1 MLWVEWL
8 QGFPEIELDSFSDYF
23 RDDIHIEDAYR
34 MLRSSSHIRRSDMR
48 NNNLWTQYCVNGT
61 VVIYLYIYILLKKA
75 LHHLDIQYLNTS
87 IHFLG
92 LFWHRLGYFVWKR
105 HIHSVWLLH
114 WVWNSGKLTEF
125 SETVSYWI
133 SRSCYMIYFVFFS
146 WYLLLRQLL
155 YSWKPRRK
163 TELQQKGKKENIEGW
178 QITQLWSPYQKNQA
192 YLITRL
198 KTISQINRTPMSI
211 CNIQTEINENSFF
224 AFVSQYM

>member
-1 MLWVEWL
+1 MN
-8 QGFPEIELDSFSDYF
+8 DYKDF
-23 RDDIHIEDAYR
+23 
-34 MLRSSSHIRRSDMR
+34 LRSNWTRSV
-48 NNNLWTQYCVNGT
+48 TTSGT
-61 VVIYLYIYILLKKA
+61 TYTLKTPIACCDPLPTSGDLTCATTTSEPNTALTVLYLPIYILLKKA

-211 CNIQTEINENSFF
+211 CNIQTEIKENSFF

>member
-23 RDDIHIEDAYR
+23 RDDIHIEDAHR

-61 VVIYLYIYILLKKA
+61 LVIYLYILLKKA
-75 LHHLDIQYLNTS
+75 LHHLDIQNLNTS
-87 IHFLG
+87 INFLG

-125 SETVSYWI
+125 SRQFRIEYHAVVIWYI
-133 SRSCYMIYFVFFS
+133 LCFS
-146 WYLLLRQLL
+146 VDTYCCGNYCIHGSQEE
-155 YSWKPRRK
+155 KPNCNRK
-163 TELQQKGKKENIEGW
+163 GRKKTKKDGK
-178 QITQLWSPYQKNQA
+178 
-192 YLITRL
+192 
-198 KTISQINRTPMSI
+198 
-211 CNIQTEINENSFF
+211 
-224 AFVSQYM
+224 